1 MRMNESGSIKV
12 NQSVTIGSKIYF
24 YNQNHR

>member
-1 MRMNESGSIKV
+1 MNESGSIKV